1 VNLNEMV
8 LIGFLA
14 CMGAGVLFIGAQLL
28 WYLLLRLHV
37 SRSRVRVVRVHGDV
51 VINATVRPSRIPE
64 D

>member
-1 VNLNEMV
+1 VSLHQMV

-14 CMGAGVLFIGAQLL
+14 CMVTGVLFIGAQLL

-37 SRSRVRVVRVHGDV
+37 SRYRVRVVQVHGDV
-51 VINATVRPSRIPE
+51 VVNTTVQPLRRPE

>member
-1 VNLNEMV
+1 MNLNQMV

-14 CMGAGVLFIGAQLL
+14 CLGAGVLFIGAQLL

-37 SRSRVRVVRVHGDV
+37 SRSRFRVVRVHGDV
-51 VINATVRPSRIPE
+51 VVNATVQPLRRPE

>member
-1 VNLNEMV
+1 MNLNEMV

>member
-1 VNLNEMV
+1 MNLNEMV

-51 VINATVRPSRIPE
+51 VINATVRPPARL
-64 D
+64 DD

>member
-1 VNLNEMV
+1 MDLNQMV
-8 LIGFLA
+8 LVGFLA
-14 CMGAGVLFIGAQLL
+14 CLGAGVLFIGMQLL
-28 WYLLLRLHV
+28 RYLLHRLHV

>member
-1 VNLNEMV
+1 MNLNQMV

-14 CMGAGVLFIGAQLL
+14 CMGAGVLFIGTQLL

>member
-1 VNLNEMV
+1 MSLSQVM
-8 LIGFLA
+8 LIGCFLSF
-14 CMGAGVLFIGAQLL
+14 GAAVLYLGVHLL
-28 WYLLLRLHV
+28 WYLLLQLHV